1 MLQMKDCNDNV
12 LSRMAET
19 PLFAN
24 LSESERMSLATALN
38 VRVKTCEPAELVVHE
53 CGSASEIVCVLA
65 GRLHVYECGLKDGS
79 RHLVHSLS
87 PGEVYGASF
96 PVLDLTT
103 SPGMLVA
110 AEVTRILVFKVDAVR
125 QVMASGTH
133 PKFVANL
140 YASAVRQ
147 GFNAWRKL
155 SLLSCYEIVD
165 RVRLYHQWRDA
176 ENAAEPIRLS
186 ELAAYLGVN
195 RTALY
200 RAIDKLTRNDATKD
214 LVKAHL
220 KMR

>member
-19 PLFAN
+19 PLFAG
-24 LSESERMSLATALN
+24 LSETDRASLAAALN
-38 VRVKTCEPAELVVHE
+38 VRVKVCEAAELVTHE
-53 CGSASEIVCVLA
+53 CSQADEIVCVLT

-79 RHLVHSLS
+79 RHLVHSLG

-96 PVLDLTT
+96 PVLELKS

-110 AEVTRILVFKVDAVR
+110 AEATRILVFKVDAVR
-125 QVMASGTH
+125 QMMVAGAY

-140 YASAVRQ
+140 YAAAVRQ
-147 GFNAWRKL
+147 GFAAWRKV
-155 SLLSCYEIVD
+155 SLLSCYEIGD
-165 RVRLYHQWRDA
+165 RVRLYLQWRSGEPDA
-176 ENAAEPIRLS
+176 APIRLP

-200 RAIDKLTRNDATKD
+200 RALGKLTKNEATKN
-214 LVKAHL
+214 LVRLHV

>member
-1 MLQMKDCNDNV
+1 MKDCNDNV

-19 PLFAN
+19 PLFAG
-24 LSESERMSLATALN
+24 LPETDLISLATALN
-38 VRVKTCEPAELVVHE
+38 VRVKICEIAELVMHE
-53 CGSASEIVCVLA
+53 HSPASEIVCVLA

-140 YASAVRQ
+140 YAAAVHQ
-147 GFNAWRKL
+147 GFAAWRKVAI
-155 SLLSCYEIVD
+155 LSCYEIAD
-165 RVRLYHQWRDA
+165 RVLLYLQERSA
-176 ENAAEPIRLS
+176 EPDAEPIHPS

-195 RTALY
+195 RTAIY
-200 RAIDKLTRNDATKD
+200 RAFDKLKKNEKTES
-214 LVKAHL
+214 LVRL
-220 KMR
+220 YVKMR